1 MHQKRSKKLIKH
13 SMDLYG
19 LHPENAIAK
28 TPDPVILRRTNLKPL
43 YTRLSYFK
51 LDKASLILLCFPKNA
66 RLAKQS
72 HRIRAVVKIATC
84 LLTLQLSKED
94 IPHRTSPKGF
104 FPIQQQY

>member
-1 MHQKRSKKLIKH
+1 
-13 SMDLYG
+13 MDMYE

-28 TPDPVILRRTNLKPL
+28 TPDPVILRRTKLKPL

-51 LDKASLILLCFPKNA
+51 LDKASLVLLCFPKNA